1 MTETQGRIL
10 VIDDELGIREGCRR
24 TLEREGY
31 SVATAPNSQ
40 EGLRLLFDKE
50 FDLVLLDVVLPDV
63 RGIDLLATI
72 QKRDPDIVCIVI
84 TGFATVELAVQTIK
98 AGAYDFLSKPFT
110 PDLLLLSVRQGLER
124 RRLSLQTKRFQVIEE
139 ETSAMAHAKEELK
152 QLDRFKTAY
161 MLAVAHELRAP
172 VAAIQSFLQLLVKGY
187 VPADQQQS
195 MLQRAIERTKEL
207 LDLVDDLL
215 NLAAARQEATP
226 AQPKIVSLADVLDK
240 LLPLLQVQAEGKQ
253 LTLTVEM
260 HHRPLV
266 KAHLEQIGQLWTN
279 LISNAIKYTPAQGR
293 VQVTLDEE
301 SGWAVAAIE
310 DTGIGM
316 AAEDL
321 PWIFDDFYRTTQAK
335 QLEPRGTGLGL
346 PLVKQIVE
354 KHGGSVGVES
364 ALGKGSRFTFRLPL
378 AMPGLVRVPDSTPVT
393 LSARLDK
400 QQNH

>member
-1 MTETQGRIL
+1 MTVTQGRIL
-10 VIDDELGIREGCRR
+10 VIDDELGIREGCRK

-31 SVATAPNSQ
+31 HVVTASTSQ
-40 EGLRLLFDKE
+40 EGLHWILEKE
-50 FDLVLLDVVLPDV
+50 FDLVLLDVVLPDI

-84 TGFATVELAVQTIK
+84 SGFATVELAIQTIK

-110 PDLLLLSVRQGLER
+110 PDLLLLSVCQGLEK
-124 RRLSLQTKRFQVIEE
+124 RRLSLQSKRFQAIEQ
-139 ETSAMAHAKEELK
+139 ETAAMVHAKEELK

-187 VPADQQQS
+187 VPPSQQVG
-195 MLQRAIERTKEL
+195 MLQKAIERTREL

-215 NLAAARQEATP
+215 NLAVARQESTP
-226 AQPKIVSLADVLDK
+226 TQPKILSLADVLEK
-240 LLPLLQVQAEGKQ
+240 LLPLLQLQAEGKQ

-260 HHRPLV
+260 HQRPLV
-266 KAHLEQIGQLWTN
+266 KAHLEQMGQLWTN
-279 LISNAIKYTPAQGR
+279 LISNAIKYTPAQGQVR
-293 VQVTLDEE
+293 VTLEEE
-301 SGWAVAAIE
+301 SGWAIAAVE
-310 DTGIGM
+310 DSGIGI

-321 PWIFDDFYRTTQAK
+321 PWIFDDFFRTSQAK
-335 QLEPRGTGLGL
+335 QVEPRGTGLGL

-364 ALGKGSRFTFRLPL
+364 ALGRGSRFTFRLPL
-378 AMPGLVRVPDSTPVT
+378 AMPSLVRVPDSS
-393 LSARLDK
+393 L
-400 QQNH
+400 H